1 MSTAVLH
8 GTVQPSAV
16 TGRAAPRQWGPAGPR
31 PGLVR
36 DRTRP
41 AAPPGARSASGR
53 HAVLALP
60 AEARWVP
67 VARRSAAAV
76 LARWGLRPADLAS
89 AELVIGELAA
99 NAAVHGHRDMT
110 LRLSL
115 DAAVLR
121 ISVTD
126 SGGPA
131 PSRRPYDDPDEHG
144 RGLAIV
150 GLLAGEVR
158 VRQSPLGRRV
168 GVVLP
173 VSPPR

>member
-1 MSTAVLH
+1 MSTAALH
-8 GTVQPSAV
+8 DTMQPSAV
-16 TGRAAPRQWGPAGPR
+16 TGRAVPRRRGPVGPR

-41 AAPPGARSASGR
+41 AARPAPGR

-60 AEARWVP
+60 AEVRWVP
-67 VARRSAAAV
+67 VARRSATAI
-76 LARWGLRPADLAS
+76 LAHWRLHPADLAS

-99 NAAVHGHRDMT
+99 NAAVHGRRDMT

-115 DAAVLR
+115 DAKVLR

-131 PSRRPYDDPDEHG
+131 RSRRPYDDDPDEHG

-158 VRQSPLGRRV
+158 VHPSPLGRRV
-168 GVVLP
+168 SVVLP
-173 VSPPR
+173 TGLPR